1 MFDDQIRRLAELTR
15 HYADLPMDLADGSL
29 MILAEALG
37 HERILSTDLLEFQT
51 YRWKKHHP
59 FENLLLPD

>member
-1 MFDDQIRRLAELTR
+1 
-15 HYADLPMDLADGSL
+15 MDLADGSL
-29 MILAEALG
+29 MILAEAPG
-37 HERILSTDLLEFQT
+37 HERILSIDLLEFQT